1 VTDNMKDLVPGWIA
15 VTTGMLLLTT
25 ALVLGLPPVAH
36 AGSEETPAARAS
48 SLELFFD
55 VYGITRSSYVD
66 TLESRELVEEALQG
80 MLQSLDPNSVL
91 LTPEEFENLQI
102 QLEGSFEGVGIT
114 LGQRDNWLTV
124 ISPIEGTPAY
134 RAGMKAGDRIVKIDS
149 MSTEGITTT
158 EAVSFI
164 RGPGGTVVNLTVERP
179 GMEEPIVFPIERD
192 VIDFPS
198 VSASF
203 MVEPGIGYVRL
214 SRFSEE
220 SATEVYDAI
229 TELRSQGAENMILD
243 LRGNPGGLMLPSI
256 DVADIFL
263 PAGAVVV
270 TTRGQAVGEY
280 TYRTRR
286 GVLYSGDLVLL
297 VDGGSASSS
306 EILAGALQD
315 QHAATLIGTRTFG
328 KGSVQ
333 SLSDLGEYPG
343 LGHYGVKL
351 TTARYYTPNGNSI
364 DRTLRDDFM
373 ESGAEET
380 WGIIPDITVEPDSF
394 GVALVAELEL
404 DGHFFSFAVD
414 YTLENEVSEDFWPD
428 ETVLRSFREYMDAEG
443 IDYTDEEFTD
453 SKAYIERAL
462 LREIALREWPVNHYY
477 EVTAPHDDTIR
488 RAVEFL
494 TEDN

>member
-1 VTDNMKDLVPGWIA
+1 MKNLIPGWVAA
-15 VTTGMLLLTT
+15 VTGTLLI
-25 ALVLGLPPVAH
+25 AASLVLALPPTAS
-36 AGSEETPAARAS
+36 AQSQESPAERAS

-55 VYGITRSSYVD
+55 VYGLTRASYVD
-66 TLESRELVEEALQG
+66 TLSSRDLIEQALQG

-91 LTPEEFENLQI
+91 LTPEELENLQI

-114 LGQRDNWLTV
+114 LGQRDDWLTV

-134 RAGMKAGDRIVKIDS
+134 RAGMKAGDRITEIDG

-158 EAVSFI
+158 EAVSHI
-164 RGPGGTVVNLTVERP
+164 RGPGGTVVELTVQRP
-179 GMEEPIVFPIERD
+179 GMTEPIVFPIERD

-198 VSASF
+198 VSAHF

-220 SATEVYDAI
+220 SANEVLDAV
-229 TELRSQGAENMILD
+229 TALEDQGADRMILD
-243 LRGNPGGLMLPSI
+243 VRGNSGGLMLPSI

-270 TTRGQAVGEY
+270 TTRGQSVGEF

-286 GVLYSGDLVLL
+286 GVLYGGELVLL

-315 QHAATLIGTRTFG
+315 QHAATLIGSRTFG

-343 LGHYGVKL
+343 IGHYGVKL
-351 TTARYYTPNGNSI
+351 TTARYYTPSGRSI
-364 DRTLRDDFM
+364 DRTLSPDFM
-373 ESGAEET
+373 EAEAEET

-394 GVALVAELEL
+394 GIDLVAELEF

-414 YTLENEVSEDFWPD
+414 YTLSHDIPLDFWPD
-428 ETVLRSFREYMDAEG
+428 EYVFQLFEEYMASEG
-443 IDYTDEEFTD
+443 IEYTPEELAE
-453 SKAYIERAL
+453 SHLYIERAL
-462 LREIALREWPVNHYY
+462 LREIALREWPMNRYY
-477 EVTAPHDDTIR
+477 EATAPHDEAIL
-488 RAVEFL
+488 RAIEFF
-494 TEDN
+494 TEEQFE

>member
-1 VTDNMKDLVPGWIA
+1 MRDLVPGWVAAITGTLL
-15 VTTGMLLLTT
+15 VTA
-25 ALVLGLPPVAH
+25 ALVLALPPVAE
-36 AGSEETPAARAS
+36 AQSQSEETSATRAS

-55 VYGITRSSYVD
+55 VYGLTRSSYVD
-66 TLESRELVEEALQG
+66 TVTSRELVEEALQG
-80 MLQSLDPNSVL
+80 MLRSLDPNSVL
-91 LTPEEFENLQI
+91 LTPDELENLQI

-114 LGQRDNWLTV
+114 LGQRDDWLTV
-124 ISPIEGTPAY
+124 ISPIEGTPAF
-134 RAGMKAGDRIVKIDS
+134 RAGMKAGDRITAIDG
-149 MSTEGITTT
+149 MTTEGLTTT

-164 RGPGGTVVNLTVERP
+164 RGPGGTIVELTVRRP
-179 GMEEPIVFPIERD
+179 GMNEPVVFPIERD

-203 MVEPGIGYVRL
+203 LVEPGIAYIRL
-214 SRFSEE
+214 SRFSED
-220 SATEVYDAI
+220 SATEVYDALL
-229 TELRSQGAENMILD
+229 ELREEGAVKLILD

-263 PAGAVVV
+263 PAGEVVV

-286 GVLYSGDLVLL
+286 GMLFDGDIVLL

-315 QHAATLIGTRTFG
+315 HGRAQLIGTRTFG

-351 TTARYYTPNGNSI
+351 TTARYYTPDGSCI

-373 ESGAEET
+373 EDDAEES
-380 WGIIPDITVEPDSF
+380 WGITPGILVEPDSF
-394 GVALVAELEL
+394 GVALVAELEF
-404 DGHFFSFAVD
+404 DGHFFHFAVD
-414 YTLENEVSEDFWPD
+414 YTLNNDIPLDFWPD
-428 ETVLRSFREYMDAEG
+428 ERVFQSFRDYIDLEG
-443 IDYTDEEFTD
+443 IEYTEEEFD
-453 SKAYIERAL
+453 ESYAYIERAL
-462 LREIALREWPVNHYY
+462 LREIALREWPMSRFY
-477 EVTAPHDDTIR
+477 EVTVPHDDVIIR
-488 RAVEFL
+488 ALEYL
-494 TEDN
+494 SGE

>member
-1 VTDNMKDLVPGWIA
+1 MKDLVPGWVA
-15 VTTGMLLLTT
+15 ATTGILLLTT
-25 ALVLGLPPVAH
+25 ALVLGLPPVAD
-36 AGSEETPAARAS
+36 ASDEETPAARAS

-66 TLESRELVEEALQG
+66 TVQSRELVEEALQG

-91 LTPEEFENLQI
+91 LTPEELENLQI

-124 ISPIEGTPAY
+124 ISPLEGTPAY
-134 RAGMKAGDRIVKIDS
+134 RAGMKAGDRIVEIDGV
-149 MSTEGITTT
+149 STEGITTT

-164 RGPGGTVVNLTVERP
+164 RGPGGTVVDLTVQRP
-179 GMEEPIVFPIERD
+179 GMDEPIVFPIERD

-198 VSASF
+198 VSADF
-203 MVEPGIGYVRL
+203 MVQPGIGYVRL

-220 SATEVYDAI
+220 SATEVYNAVS
-229 TELRSQGAENMILD
+229 ELRDLGAEKMILD
-243 LRGNPGGLMLPSI
+243 LRGNSGGLMLPSI

-286 GVLYSGDLVLL
+286 GVLYSGELVLL

-315 QHAATLIGTRTFG
+315 QNAATLIGTRTFG

-351 TTARYYTPNGNSI
+351 TTARYYTPDGNSI

-373 ESGAEET
+373 ESDAEEI
-380 WGIIPDITVEPDSF
+380 WGIIPDILIEPDSF
-394 GVALVAELEL
+394 GVALVAELEF
-404 DGHFFSFAVD
+404 DGHFFHFAVD
-414 YTLENEVSEDFWPD
+414 YTLENEIALDFWPD
-428 ETVLRSFREYMDAEG
+428 EALFLLFREYLDSEE
-443 IDYTDEEFTD
+443 IEYTEEEFAE
-453 SKAYIERAL
+453 SLFYIERAL
-462 LREIALREWPVNHYY
+462 LREIALREWPMSRYY
-477 EVTAPHDDTIR
+477 EVTAPHDEAIIR
-488 RAVEFL
+488 AIEFL
-494 TEDN
+494 TEGQ

>member
-1 VTDNMKDLVPGWIA
+1 MKDLVPGWVAA
-15 VTTGMLLLTT
+15 VTGALLLTAAVLLALPPAAS
-25 ALVLGLPPVAH
+25 ALV
-36 AGSEETPAARAS
+36 EETPAARAS

-55 VYGITRSSYVD
+55 VYGLARSSYVD
-66 TLESRELVEEALQG
+66 TLQSRELVEEALQG

-91 LTPEEFENLQI
+91 LTPEELENLQI

-114 LGQRDNWLTV
+114 LGQRDGWLTV

-134 RAGMKAGDRIVKIDS
+134 RGGMKAGDRIVEIDG
-149 MSTEGITTT
+149 MSTEGITTN
-158 EAVSFI
+158 EAVTHI
-164 RGPGGTVVNLTVERP
+164 RGPGGTVVELKVVRP
-179 GMEEPIVFPIERD
+179 GMDEPILFPIERA

-198 VSASF
+198 VSAHF
-203 MVEPGIGYVRL
+203 LLEPGLGYVRL

-220 SATEVYDAI
+220 SANEVLDAVR
-229 TELRSQGAENMILD
+229 ELENQGAQRMILD
-243 LRGNPGGLMLPSI
+243 LRGNSGGLMLPAI

-270 TTRGQAVGEY
+270 TTRGQAVGEQ

-315 QHAATLIGTRTFG
+315 QGVAVLIGTRTFG

-333 SLSDLGEYPG
+333 SLSDLGEYQG

-351 TTARYYTPNGNSI
+351 TTARYYTPNGSSI

-373 ESGAEET
+373 DSDAEET

-394 GVALVAELEL
+394 SVVLVAELER
-404 DGHFFSFAVD
+404 DGHFFGFAVD
-414 YTLENEVSEDFWPD
+414 YTLEHDIPLDFWPD
-428 ETVLRSFREYMDAEG
+428 DSVFTLFENYLAEQE
-443 IDYTDEEFTD
+443 IEYTDQEFAE
-453 SKAYIERAL
+453 SHRYIERAL
-462 LREIALREWPVNHYY
+462 LREIALREWPMSRYY
-477 EVTAPHDDTIR
+477 EVTAPHDTVITT
-488 RAVEFL
+488 AVEYFS
-494 TEDN
+494 EGIEQ

>member
-1 VTDNMKDLVPGWIA
+1 MKDLIPGWVA
-15 VTTGMLLLTT
+15 VTTGILLLTT
-25 ALVLGLPPVAH
+25 ALVLGLPPVAS
-36 AGSEETPAARAS
+36 AQNEETPAARAS

-55 VYGITRSSYVD
+55 VYGIVRSSYVD
-66 TLESRELVEEALQG
+66 TVQSQELVEEALQG

-91 LTPEEFENLQI
+91 LTPEELEDLQI

-134 RAGMKAGDRIVKIDS
+134 RAGMKAGDRIIEIDGV
-149 MSTEGITTT
+149 STEGITTT

-164 RGPGGTVVNLTVERP
+164 RGPGGTVVDLTVQRP
-179 GMEEPIVFPIERD
+179 GMDDPIAFPIERD

-203 MVEPGIGYVRL
+203 LVEPTIGYVRL
-214 SRFSEE
+214 TRFSEE

-229 TELRSQGAENMILD
+229 VDLRDQGAEKMILD
-243 LRGNPGGLMLPSI
+243 IRGNSGGLMLPSI

-286 GVLYSGDLVLL
+286 GVLYSGDLVIL

-315 QHAATLIGTRTFG
+315 QNAATLIGTRTFG

-333 SLSDLGEYPG
+333 SLSDLGDYPG

-351 TTARYYTPNGNSI
+351 TTARYYTPNGNCI

-373 ESGAEET
+373 EDGAEET
-380 WGIIPDITVEPDSF
+380 WGIIPDITIEPDSF
-394 GVALVAELEL
+394 GVALVAELEF

-414 YTLENEVSEDFWPD
+414 YTLANEIALDFWPD
-428 ETVLRSFREYMDAEG
+428 EVLFQEFRDYMDEEG
-443 IDYTDEEFTD
+443 IEYTEEEF
-453 SKAYIERAL
+453 SESLFYIERAL
-462 LREIALREWPVNHYY
+462 LREIALREWPMSRYY
-477 EVTAPHDDTIR
+477 EVTAPHDDTII
-488 RAVEFL
+488 RAIEYL
-494 TEDN
+494 SEE

>member
-1 VTDNMKDLVPGWIA
+1 MKDLVPGWVA
-15 VTTGMLLLTT
+15 VTTGTLLFTV
-25 ALVLGLPPVAH
+25 ALVLGLPPVA
-36 AGSEETPAARAS
+36 AAQDDETPAARAS

-66 TLESRELVEEALQG
+66 TIQSKELVEEALQG

-124 ISPIEGTPAY
+124 ISPLEGTPAY
-134 RAGMKAGDRIVKIDS
+134 RAGMKAGDRIVEIDGV
-149 MSTEGITTT
+149 STEGITTT

-164 RGPGGTVVNLTVERP
+164 RGPGGTVVELTIKRP
-179 GMEEPIVFPIERD
+179 GMDETILFPIERD

-220 SATEVYDAI
+220 SANEVLDAVI
-229 TELRSQGAENMILD
+229 ELRDQGAESMILD
-243 LRGNPGGLMLPSI
+243 LRGNSGGLMLPSI

-286 GVLYSGDLVLL
+286 GVLYSGDVVLL

-315 QHAATLIGTRTFG
+315 QNAATLIGTRTFG

-351 TTARYYTPNGNSI
+351 TTSRYYTPNGNSI
-364 DRTLRDDFM
+364 DRTLRDDFL
-373 ESGAEET
+373 ESDAEET
-380 WGIIPDITVEPDSF
+380 WGITPDITVEPDSF
-394 GVALVAELEL
+394 GVELVAELEF
-404 DGHFFSFAVD
+404 DGHFFHFAVE
-414 YTLENEVSEDFWPD
+414 YTLENEISLDFWPD
-428 ETVLRSFREYMDAEG
+428 DALLLSFREYLDAEE
-443 IDYTDEEFTD
+443 IEYTQEEFD
-453 SKAYIERAL
+453 ESQYYIERAL
-462 LREIALREWPVNHYY
+462 LREIALREWPMSRFYQ
-477 EVTAPHDDTIR
+477 VTAPHDDTIV
-488 RAVEFL
+488 RAIEFL
-494 TEDN
+494 TEV

>member
-1 VTDNMKDLVPGWIA
+1 MKDLIPGWVA

-25 ALVLGLPPVAH
+25 ALVLGLPPVAI
-36 AGSEETPAARAS
+36 AQDVETPVARAS

-66 TLESRELVEEALQG
+66 TVQSRELVEEALQG

-91 LTPEEFENLQI
+91 LTPEELENLQI

-124 ISPIEGTPAY
+124 ISPLEGTPAY
-134 RAGMKAGDRIVKIDS
+134 RAGMKAGDRIIEIDGV
-149 MSTEGITTT
+149 STEGITTT
-158 EAVSFI
+158 GAVSFI
-164 RGPGGTVVNLTVERP
+164 RGPGGTIVNLTVQRP
-179 GMEEPIVFPIERD
+179 GMDEPIVFPIERD

-203 MVEPGIGYVRL
+203 LVEPTIGYVRL

-220 SATEVYDAI
+220 SAREVYDAVS
-229 TELRSQGAENMILD
+229 ELRNLGAEKMILD
-243 LRGNPGGLMLPSI
+243 IRGNSGGLMLPSI

-286 GVLYSGDLVLL
+286 GVLFEGDLVLL

-315 QHAATLIGTRTFG
+315 QNAATLIGSRTFG

-373 ESGAEET
+373 TSDADEV
-380 WGIIPDITVEPDSF
+380 WGIIPDIVIEPDSF
-394 GVALVAELEL
+394 GVALVAELEI
-404 DGHFFSFAVD
+404 DGHFFHFAVA
-414 YTLENEVSEDFWPD
+414 YTLENEIALDFWPD
-428 ETVLRSFREYMDAEG
+428 EALFQEFREFLDSEE
-443 IDYTDEEFTD
+443 IEYTDEEFAD
-453 SKAYIERAL
+453 SHFYIERAL
-462 LREIALREWPVNHYY
+462 LREIALREWPMSRYY
-477 EVTAPHDDTIR
+477 EVTAPHDESIIQ
-488 RAVEFL
+488 AIQVL
-494 TEDN
+494 MED

>member
-1 VTDNMKDLVPGWIA
+1 MMKDLVPGWVATVTGTLLIA
-15 VTTGMLLLTT
+15 A
-25 ALVLGLPPVAH
+25 ALVLALPPA
-36 AGSEETPAARAS
+36 ASAQIEETPAERAS

-55 VYGITRSSYVD
+55 VYGLARSSYVD
-66 TLESRELVEEALQG
+66 TLESRVLIEDALQG

-114 LGQRDNWLTV
+114 LGQRDGWLTV

-134 RAGMKAGDRIVKIDS
+134 RAGMKAGDRIVMIDS
-149 MSTEGITTT
+149 LSTEGITTT
-158 EAVSFI
+158 EAVSHI
-164 RGPGGTVVNLTVERP
+164 RGPGGTIVELTVERP
-179 GMEEPIVFPIERD
+179 GMDDSILFPIERD

-198 VSASF
+198 VSAYF
-203 MVEPGIGYVRL
+203 MLEHGTGYIRL

-220 SATEVYDAI
+220 SANEVLNAVN
-229 TELRSQGAENMILD
+229 ELDEQGADKMILD
-243 LRGNPGGLMLPSI
+243 LRGNSGGLMLPSI

-270 TTRGQAVGEY
+270 TTRGQAVGEF

-286 GVLYSGDLVLL
+286 GVLYDGRLVLL

-315 QHAATLIGTRTFG
+315 QGVATLIGSRTFG

-343 LGHYGVKL
+343 IGHYGVKL

-364 DRTLRDDFM
+364 DRTLREDFL
-373 ESGAEET
+373 EDGAEET
-380 WGIIPDITVEPDSF
+380 WGITPDIEVETDSF
-394 GVALVAELEL
+394 SIALVAELEL

-414 YTLENEVSEDFWPD
+414 YTLENDIPLDFWPD
-428 ETVLRSFREYMDAEG
+428 SAVFSQFEDYLADEDIEY
-443 IDYTDEEFTD
+443 TPEEFAE
-453 SKAYIERAL
+453 SHYYIERAL
-462 LREIALREWPVNHYY
+462 LREIALREWPMSRYY
-477 EVTAPHDDTIR
+477 EVTAPHDQVILK
-488 RAVEFL
+488 ALEFL
-494 TEDN
+494 SEV

>member
-1 VTDNMKDLVPGWIA
+1 MKNLVPGWVA
-15 VTTGMLLLTT
+15 VTTGMLLLTA
-25 ALVLGLPPVAH
+25 ALVLGLPPVA
-36 AGSEETPAARAS
+36 AAQDEETPVARAS

-55 VYGITRSSYVD
+55 VYGMTRSSYVD
-66 TLESRELVEEALQG
+66 TVQSRELVEEALQG

-124 ISPIEGTPAY
+124 ISPLEGTPAY
-134 RAGMKAGDRIVKIDS
+134 RAGMKAGDRIIEIDGV
-149 MSTEGITTT
+149 STEGITTT

-164 RGPGGTVVNLTVERP
+164 RGPGGTIVDLTVRRP
-179 GMEEPIVFPIERD
+179 GMDEPIVFPIERD

-203 MVEPGIGYVRL
+203 MVEPDIGYVRL
-214 SRFSEE
+214 TRFSEE
-220 SATEVYDAI
+220 SATEVYAAI
-229 TELRSQGAENMILD
+229 DSLRDQGAEKMILD
-243 LRGNPGGLMLPSI
+243 IRGNSGGLMLPSI

-270 TTRGQAVGEY
+270 TTRGQAIGEY

-315 QHAATLIGTRTFG
+315 QNAATLIGARTFG

-351 TTARYYTPNGNSI
+351 TTARYYTPNGNCI
-364 DRTLRDDFM
+364 DRTLREDFL

-380 WGIIPDITVEPDSF
+380 WGIIPDITVETDSF
-394 GVALVAELEL
+394 GVALIAELEF
-404 DGHFFSFAVD
+404 DGHFFHFAVD
-414 YTLENEVSEDFWPD
+414 YTLENEIALDFWPD
-428 ETVLRSFREYMDAEG
+428 DLLIQEFREFMDSEE
-443 IDYTDEEFTD
+443 IEYTEEEFAE
-453 SKAYIERAL
+453 SRFYIERAL
-462 LREIALREWPVNHYY
+462 LREIALREWPMSRFYV
-477 EVTAPHDDTIR
+477 VTAPHDEAVIR
-488 RAVEFL
+488 AIEFL
-494 TEDN
+494 SGDTHI

>member
-1 VTDNMKDLVPGWIA
+1 MKDLVPGWVAA
-15 VTTGMLLLTT
+15 VAGTLLITASLLL
-25 ALVLGLPPVAH
+25 ALPPA
-36 AGSEETPAARAS
+36 ASAQNEETPAERAS

-55 VYGITRSSYVD
+55 VYGLVRSSYVD
-66 TLESRELVEEALQG
+66 TLQSRELIEEALQG

-91 LTPEEFENLQI
+91 LTPEEYENLQI

-114 LGQRDNWLTV
+114 LGQRDDWLTV
-124 ISPIEGTPAY
+124 ISPIEGTPAF
-134 RAGMKAGDRIVKIDS
+134 RAGMKAGDRITDIDGA
-149 MSTEGITTT
+149 STEGITTE
-158 EAVSFI
+158 EAVSHI
-164 RGPGGTVVNLTVERP
+164 RGPGGTLVELTVLRP
-179 GMEEPIVFPIERD
+179 GIEEPIVFSIERD

-203 MVEPGIGYVRL
+203 ILQPGIGYIRL

-220 SATEVYDAI
+220 SANEVLTAVN
-229 TELRSQGAENMILD
+229 ELSAQGADKLIID
-243 LRGNPGGLMLPSI
+243 IRGNSGGLMLPSI

-286 GVLYSGDLVLL
+286 GVLFDGELVLL

-351 TTARYYTPNGNSI
+351 TTARYYTPNGASI
-364 DRTLRDDFM
+364 DRTLRDDFL
-373 ESGAEET
+373 SSDAEET
-380 WGIIPDITVEPDSF
+380 WGIIPDITVETDSF
-394 GVALVAELEL
+394 SIDLVAELEF
-404 DGHFFSFAVD
+404 DGHFFSFAVE
-414 YTLENEVSEDFWPD
+414 YTLENQVPMDFWPD
-428 ETVLRSFREYMDAEG
+428 EEVFAQFEEYMAREG
-443 IDYTDEEFTD
+443 IEYTPVEFAE
-453 SKAYIERAL
+453 SHMYIERAL
-462 LREIALREWPVNHYY
+462 LREIALREWPMSRYY
-477 EVTAPHDDTIR
+477 EVTAPHDETIL
-488 RAVEFL
+488 RAVEFFS
-494 TEDN
+494 EE

>member
-1 VTDNMKDLVPGWIA
+1 MKDLVPGWVA
-15 VTTGMLLLTT
+15 ATTGILLLTT
-25 ALVLGLPPVAH
+25 ALVLGLPPVAD
-36 AGSEETPAARAS
+36 ASNEETPAARAS

-66 TLESRELVEEALQG
+66 TVQSRELVEEALQG

-91 LTPEEFENLQI
+91 LTPEELENLQI

-124 ISPIEGTPAY
+124 ISPLEGTPAY
-134 RAGMKAGDRIVKIDS
+134 RAGMKAGDRIVEIDGV
-149 MSTEGITTT
+149 STEGITTT

-164 RGPGGTVVNLTVERP
+164 RGPGGTVVDLTVQRP
-179 GMEEPIVFPIERD
+179 GMNEPIVFPIERD

-198 VSASF
+198 VSADF
-203 MVEPGIGYVRL
+203 MVQPGIGYVRL

-220 SATEVYDAI
+220 SAIEVYNAVI
-229 TELRSQGAENMILD
+229 ELRDQGAEKMILD
-243 LRGNPGGLMLPSI
+243 LRGNSGGLMLPSI

-286 GVLYSGDLVLL
+286 GVLYSGELVLL

-315 QHAATLIGTRTFG
+315 QNAATLIGTRTFG

-373 ESGAEET
+373 ESDAEET
-380 WGIIPDITVEPDSF
+380 WGITPDITVEPDSF
-394 GVALVAELEL
+394 GVALVAELEF
-404 DGHFFSFAVD
+404 DGHFFHFAVD
-414 YTLENEVSEDFWPD
+414 YTLENEIALDFWPD
-428 ETVLRSFREYMDAEG
+428 EALFLQFREYLDSEE
-443 IDYTDEEFTD
+443 IEYTEEEFAE
-453 SKAYIERAL
+453 SYLYIERAL
-462 LREIALREWPVNHYY
+462 LREIALREWPMSRYY
-477 EVTAPHDDTIR
+477 EVTAPHDEAIV
-488 RAVEFL
+488 RAIEFL
-494 TEDN
+494 TEGQ